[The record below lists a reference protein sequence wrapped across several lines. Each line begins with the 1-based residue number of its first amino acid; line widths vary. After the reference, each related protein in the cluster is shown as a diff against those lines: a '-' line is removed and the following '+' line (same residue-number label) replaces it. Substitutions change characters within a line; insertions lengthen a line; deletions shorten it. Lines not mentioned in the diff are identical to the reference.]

1 MVLMDAIT
9 LDQITVLL
17 AVEEQGSFSGAA
29 RALGR
34 AQSAVTYA
42 IQKLEDQLGTALF
55 DRSGYRPTLTEAGRA
70 LLPRAQ
76 RIAEEMG
83 AFRAQARGMAV
94 GLESELTLVADA
106 MFPMPVLL
114 AALKAFGAQY
124 PTVPVRVYVETL
136 GSAASMVL
144 EGRCA
149 LGLLVDFGS
158 ESPLL
163 HRVPLLAADLVPV
176 AAASH
181 SLAANGGLVTLERL
195 REEVQLVLTD
205 RSGLTQGRDHDVLS
219 PRVWR
224 LGDLG
229 ARHAMLL
236 AGFGWGKMPQH
247 MVAEDLAH
255 RRLAALRA
263 PELEREGRVRLSM
276 FAATLADRI
285 PGPAARWLID
295 HFVAATVALRNQDT
309 VALRNRDIAPAGVV
323 SLPRIG
329 LTAGA
334 PRRPAPSR

>member
-1 MVLMDAIT
+1 MVWMDAIT
-9 LDQITVLL
+9 LDQIKILL
-17 AVEEQGSFSGAA
+17 AVEQQGSFSGAA

-55 DRSGYRPTLTEAGRA
+55 DRSAYRPTLTEAGRA
-70 LLPRAQ
+70 LLPRAR

-83 AFRAQARGMAV
+83 AFRAQARGMAE
-94 GLESELTLVADA
+94 GLESELTLAADA

-114 AALKAFGAQY
+114 AALKAFGAHY

-181 SLAANGGLVTLERL
+181 GLAANGGLVTLERL

-205 RSGLTQGRDHDVLS
+205 RSGLTEGRDHAVLS
-219 PRVWR
+219 ARVWR

-236 AGFGWGKMPQH
+236 AGFGWGKMPHH
-247 MVAEDLAH
+247 MVAEDLAQG
-255 RRLAALRA
+255 RLVALRA
-263 PELEREGRVRLSM
+263 PELEREGRVRLPI
-276 FAATLADRI
+276 FAATRVDRV

-295 HFVAATVALRNQDT
+295 HLVGATVALRDQT
-309 VALRNRDIAPAGVV
+309 IAPTGVV
-323 SLPRIG
+323 SLPIIG
-329 LTAGA
+329 STAGLRI
-334 PRRPAPSR
+334 PT

>member
-1 MVLMDAIT
+1 MDAIT

-17 AVEEQGSFSGAA
+17 AVVEQGSFSGAA

-42 IQKLEDQLGTALF
+42 MQKLEDQLGTPLF
-55 DRSGYRPTLTEAGRA
+55 DRSGYRPALTEAGRA
-70 LLPRAQ
+70 LLPRAR
-76 RIAEEMG
+76 RIAEDMS
-83 AFRAQARGMAV
+83 AFRAQARGMAA
-94 GLESELTLVADA
+94 GLESELALVADA

-114 AALKAFGAQY
+114 EALKAFGARY

-136 GSAASMVL
+136 GSAASLVL

-158 ESPLL
+158 ESPRL
-163 HRVPLLAADLVPV
+163 HRVPLLAVDLVPV

-181 SLAANGGLVTLERL
+181 VLAAAGGVVTLERL

-205 RSGLTQGRDHDVLS
+205 RSRLTEGRDHDVVAT
-219 PRVWR
+219 RVWR

-247 MVAEDLAH
+247 MVAEDLVQG
-255 RRLAALRA
+255 RLVALRV
-263 PELEREGRVRLSM
+263 PELEREGRVRLPV
-276 FAATLADRI
+276 FAATRADRV

-295 HFVAATVALRNQDT
+295 HFVTATRVLRDS
-309 VALRNRDIAPAGVV
+309 AG
-323 SLPRIG
+323 
-329 LTAGA
+329 
-334 PRRPAPSR
+334 

>member
-1 MVLMDAIT
+1 MRSRSWRT
-9 LDQITVLL
+9 
-17 AVEEQGSFSGAA
+17 SF
-29 RALGR
+29 
-34 AQSAVTYA
+34 
-42 IQKLEDQLGTALF
+42 GTPLF
-55 DRSGYRPTLTEAGRA
+55 DRSAYRPALTEAGRA
-70 LLPRAQ
+70 LLPRAR

-83 AFRAQARGMAV
+83 AFRAQARGMAG

-114 AALKAFGAQY
+114 AALKAFGARY

-144 EGRCA
+144 EGSCA

-163 HRVPLLAADLVPV
+163 HRLPLLAADLVPV

-181 SLAANGGLVTLERL
+181 GLAANGGLVTLERL

-205 RSGLTQGRDHDVLS
+205 RSGLTEGRDHAVLS

-236 AGFGWGKMPQH
+236 AGFGWGKMPHH
-247 MVAEDLAH
+247 MVVDDLAQG
-255 RRLAALRA
+255 RLVALRA
-263 PELEREGRVRLSM
+263 PELEREGRVRLPL
-276 FAATLADRI
+276 FAVTRADRV

-295 HFVAATVALRNQDT
+295 HLAAATVGLREQN
-309 VALRNRDIAPAGVV
+309 IAPSGMAD
-323 SLPRIG
+323 PPKI
-329 LTAGA
+329 
-334 PRRPAPSR
+334 RPGSGRSRCYRTNR